1 MASKTETALISTSSF
16 IAGDYFRSYNPS
28 IEPMY
33 LLILGF
39 FLIALSKFAR
49 NKFRSKNR
57 TLTELNSKE
66 WLPTETHSED
76 NMAIRDKLYWEKKK
90 ENTNCLCKDSN
101 LLCENC
107 I

>member
-1 MASKTETALISTSSF
+1 MASETETALISTSNF

-57 TLTELNSKE
+57 ILTELNSKKL
-66 WLPTETHSED
+66 LPTETHSED
-76 NMAIRDKLYWEKKK
+76 NIAIRDKLYWEKN
-90 ENTNCLCKDSN
+90 EESTNCLCKDSN